1 MTRRVSRRKMKRRE
15 EFPLKEQLK
24 IEEGVFDNR
33 TMMMLGKML
42 TRGII
47 SSMDF
52 VIGKGKEADIYMAE
66 HGSKIADEKVI
77 LKIFR
82 LETSSFS
89 NRMDYIMGDP
99 RFNGVRNNVMQII
112 NTWCKKEY
120 GNLKIAEEAGVH
132 APIPYSFSGNIVAME
147 FIGLHGSPAG
157 LLKEVGASNPER
169 ALKSLLEDMNALHG
183 AGLVH
188 GDMSEY
194 NVLMKGSVPY
204 IIDFGQAVGTGHP
217 KAAEFLHRDITNITG
232 FFYKRYGIK
241 SDVMKIFESISKA

>member
-1 MTRRVSRRKMKRRE
+1 MTRRVSKRKMRRRE
-15 EFPLKEQLK
+15 DFPLKEQLK

-42 TRGII
+42 TRGIV

-52 VIGKGKEADIYMAE
+52 IIGKGKEADIYMAE
-66 HGSKIADEKVI
+66 HGSKISNEKVI

-89 NRMDYIMGDP
+89 NRMDYMMGDP
-99 RFNGVRNNVMQII
+99 RFNGVRNNVMQIV

-132 APIPYSFSGNIVAME
+132 SPTPYSFCGNVLAME
-147 FIGLHGSPAG
+147 FIGDGSVPAG
-157 LLKEVGASNPER
+157 LLKDVQVADPKKVMKSVLDDIR
-169 ALKSLLEDMNALHG
+169 ALYRV
-183 AGLVH
+183 GLVH
-188 GDMSEY
+188 GDISEY
-194 NVLMKGSVPY
+194 NLLMKGSVPY

-217 KAAEFLHRDITNITG
+217 KAQDFLLRDITNITN
-232 FFYKRYGIK
+232 FFSKKYGIR
-241 SDVMKIFESISKA
+241 SDLESLFESISKA

>member
-1 MTRRVSRRKMKRRE
+1 MTRRVSRRKMRSRE

-52 VIGKGKEADIYMAE
+52 IIGKGKEADIYLAE
-66 HGSKIADEKVI
+66 HGPKVSDDHVI

-89 NRMDYIMGDP
+89 NRMDYIAGDP
-99 RFNGVRNNVMQII
+99 RFNGMRSNVMQVV

-132 APIPYSFSGNIVAME
+132 SPIPYSFSGNVLAME
-147 FIGLHGSPAG
+147 FIGENGRPSD
-157 LLKEVGASNPER
+157 LLKDAGTSSPQKT
-169 ALKSLLEDMNALHG
+169 LKSVLDDIKSLYENN
-183 AGLVH
+183 LVH
-188 GDMSEY
+188 GDISEY
-194 NVLMKGSVPY
+194 NLLMKGSVPY

-217 KAAEFLHRDITNITG
+217 KALDFLHRDITNITN
-232 FFYKRYGIK
+232 FFYKKYGIK
-241 SDVMKIFESISKA
+241 SDAEAILQKVLG